1 MAIKSRGKHPNDE
14 KLFGEKWLSIFK
26 AASTDLSY
34 LLSREY
40 GIKSA
45 VQIVGNRYRMNS
57 RQQIALKRMCA
68 SQKAVEIRQEKEV
81 KKDEIEGQK
90 LLIDGFNLLILL
102 ENALSKAYIF
112 RSQDGTYRDNSSVH
126 GTYKRVLQT
135 EEAILLVG
143 NILKK
148 LKAKEII
155 WYFDAPVSNSGRLKS
170 ILSQMAI
177 DNEFDWVIYLDNN
190 PDKVL
195 IESQE
200 IVVTSDAWILDECK
214 KWFNLGALIVEEYL
228 TDSEVFD
235 VFS

>member
-1 MAIKSRGKHPNDE
+1 MTIKSRGKHPNDE
-14 KLFGEKWLSIFK
+14 KLFGEKWLPIFK
-26 AASTDLSY
+26 AASADLSY

-40 GIKSA
+40 GVKSA

-68 SQKAVEIRQEKEV
+68 SENAVANRLQKQV
-81 KKDEIEGQK
+81 KKEAIQGEK

-112 RSQDGTYRDNSSVH
+112 RGQDGTYRDISSVH
-126 GTYKRVLQT
+126 GTYKRVSQT
-135 EEAILLVG
+135 ELAIILVG

-148 LKAKEII
+148 LAVREII

-170 ILSQMAI
+170 ILSQIAI
-177 DNEFDWVIYLDNN
+177 DNQFDWTIHLDNN

-200 IVVTSDAWILDECK
+200 IVVSSDAWILDECK
-214 KWFNLGALIVEEYL
+214 KWFNLGALIVEEHL
-228 TDSEVFD
+228 TDSEIFD